1 MGMAVEYTN
10 RRGDTYYLQ
19 AGKTRTGKPR
29 YWFGRKL
36 TGEPV
41 GRVPAGY
48 EIYEHPEAGLVSL
61 RKTKPTEISQL
72 DRDALSDGI
81 RRYAGLEHF
90 IVDVE
95 RDSLVVYLP
104 GMGEDEA
111 DRMLNAFRGPLLG
124 ASPRMQAVRNSMIQA
139 SNYTKMM
146 RFALVNPA
154 ERVFVLQ
161 RWCFRGSV
169 DDWIWVGGPAPL
181 ADLVRQYG
189 QHLGKE
195 SFHELM

>member
-1 MGMAVEYTN
+1 MALEHTN
-10 RRGDTYYLQ
+10 RRGDTYFLQ

-41 GRVPAGY
+41 ESIPAGY

-61 RKTKPTEISQL
+61 RKTKPTEISPL
-72 DRDALSDGI
+72 ERDILSDGI
-81 RRYAGLEHF
+81 RRYARLEHF
-90 IVDVE
+90 IVNVE
-95 RDSLVVYLP
+95 GDSLVVYLP
-104 GMGEDEA
+104 GMDEDEA
-111 DRMLNAFRGPLLG
+111 DRMLNMLAGPLVG
-124 ASPRMQAVRNSMIQA
+124 ISPRMQAAKESLIQ
-139 SNYTKMM
+139 SSHYTRMM
-146 RFALVNPA
+146 RFELADPD
-154 ERVFVLQ
+154 ERTFAVQ
-161 RWCFRGSV
+161 RWCFRGSI

-195 SFHELM
+195 SFFEMM